1 MVIAA
6 AETLQEIHKIGEYE
20 AILSFI
26 LIASLIILTVLG
38 IQKALKAFGLTTKND
53 LYKKEQEERINRLSD
68 RVERIDKR
76 TQNYEQRLDEY
87 ADNFYNK
94 QKKYHGQTLEVREKL
109 RNEQLSLKDDV
120 HKLTELFEKYMEKDN
135 ERTVVTLRASLWR
148 LHGEFVKQGFITPD
162 SLKTFMEMGKFY
174 EAAGGNDIFHE
185 KLKPEVEA
193 LEIRYPDGSIYT
205 KI

>member
-26 LIASLIILTVLG
+26 LIASFIVLAVLG
-38 IQKALKAFGLTTKND
+38 IQKALKAFGLTTRND
-53 LYKKEQEERINRLSD
+53 LYKKELEERINRLSD

-76 TQNYEQRLDEY
+76 TQNYEKRLDEY
-87 ADNFYNK
+87 TDNFYNK
-94 QKKYHGQTLEVREKL
+94 QKKYHDQSIEVREELK
-109 RNEQLSLKDDV
+109 NDQLSLKDDV

-148 LHGEFVKQGFITPD
+148 LHGEFVKQNFVTPA
-162 SLKTFMEMGKFY
+162 SLKIFMEMGKIY
-174 EAAGGNDIFHE
+174 EAAGGDDIYHE

>member
-6 AETLQEIHKIGEYE
+6 AETLQEIHKIGEYN

-26 LIASLIILTVLG
+26 LVASFIVLMVLG

-53 LYKKEQEERINRLSD
+53 LYKKEQEERINRLAD

-76 TQNYEQRLDEY
+76 TQSYEQRLDEY
-87 ADNFYNK
+87 ADNFYK
-94 QKKYHGQTLEVREKL
+94 TQKKYHEKNLEVRADLENK
-109 RNEQLSLKDDV
+109 RLSLKDDV
-120 HKLTELFEKYMEKDN
+120 HKLTELFEMYMKKDD

-148 LHGEFVKQGFITPD
+148 LHGEFVKQNFVTPA
-162 SLKTFMEMGKFY
+162 SLKIFMEMGKIY
-174 EAAGGNDIFHE
+174 EAAGGDDIYHE

>member
-20 AILSFI
+20 AIFSFI
-26 LIASLIILTVLG
+26 LIASFIVLAVLG
-38 IQKALKAFGLTTKND
+38 IQKALKAFGLTTRND
-53 LYKKEQEERINRLSD
+53 LYKKELEERINRLSD

-76 TQNYEQRLDEY
+76 TQNYEKRLDEY

-94 QKKYHGQTLEVREKL
+94 QKKYHDQSIEVREELK
-109 RNEQLSLKDDV
+109 NDQLSLKDDV

-148 LHGEFVKQGFITPD
+148 LHGEFVKQNFVTPA
-162 SLKTFMEMGKFY
+162 SLKIFMEMGKIY
-174 EAAGGNDIFHE
+174 EAAGGNDIYHD

>member
-1 MVIAA
+1 MIIAA
-6 AETLQEIHKIGEYE
+6 VETLQEIHKIGEYN

-26 LIASLIILTVLG
+26 LVASFIVLMVLG

-53 LYKKEQEERINRLSD
+53 LYKKEQEERINRLAD

-76 TQNYEQRLDEY
+76 TQSYEQRLDEY
-87 ADNFYNK
+87 ADNFYK
-94 QKKYHGQTLEVREKL
+94 TQKKYHEKNLEVRADLENK
-109 RNEQLSLKDDV
+109 RLSLKDDV
-120 HKLTELFEKYMEKDN
+120 HKLTELFEMYMKKDD

-148 LHGEFVKQGFITPD
+148 LHGEFVKQNFVTPA
-162 SLKTFMEMGKFY
+162 SLKIFMEMGKIY
-174 EAAGGNDIFHE
+174 EAAGGDDIYHE

>member
-6 AETLQEIHKIGEYE
+6 AETLQEIHKIGEYN

-26 LIASLIILTVLG
+26 LVASFIVLMVLG

-53 LYKKEQEERINRLSD
+53 LYKKEQEERINRLAN

-76 TQNYEQRLDEY
+76 TQSYEQRLDEY
-87 ADNFYNK
+87 ADNFYK
-94 QKKYHGQTLEVREKL
+94 TQKKYHEKNLEVQADLENKR
-109 RNEQLSLKDDV
+109 LSLKDDV
-120 HKLTELFEKYMEKDN
+120 HKLTELFEMYMKKDD

-148 LHGEFVKQGFITPD
+148 LHGEFVKQNFVTPA
-162 SLKTFMEMGKFY
+162 SLKIFMEMGKIY
-174 EAAGGNDIFHE
+174 EAAGGDDIYHE

>member
-1 MVIAA
+1 M
-6 AETLQEIHKIGEYE
+6 
-20 AILSFI
+20 
-26 LIASLIILTVLG
+26 VLG

-94 QKKYHGQTLEVREKL
+94 QKKYHGQTLEVREEL

-148 LHGEFVKQGFITPD
+148 LHGEFVKQGFITPA
-162 SLKTFMEMGKFY
+162 SLKIFMEMGKIY
-174 EAAGGNDIFHE
+174 EAAGGDDIYHE

>member
-20 AILSFI
+20 AIFSFI
-26 LIASLIILTVLG
+26 LIASLIVLVVLG

-94 QKKYHGQTLEVREKL
+94 QKNIMDKLSKYEKNLEMNNCL
-109 RNEQLSLKDDV
+109 
-120 HKLTELFEKYMEKDN
+120 
-135 ERTVVTLRASLWR
+135 
-148 LHGEFVKQGFITPD
+148 
-162 SLKTFMEMGKFY
+162 
-174 EAAGGNDIFHE
+174 
-185 KLKPEVEA
+185 
-193 LEIRYPDGSIYT
+193 
-205 KI
+205 

>member
-26 LIASLIILTVLG
+26 LIASLIVLVVLG

-94 QKKYHGQTLEVREKL
+94 QKKISWTNSRST
-109 RNEQLSLKDDV
+109 R
-120 HKLTELFEKYMEKDN
+120 
-135 ERTVVTLRASLWR
+135 RT
-148 LHGEFVKQGFITPD
+148 
-162 SLKTFMEMGKFY
+162 
-174 EAAGGNDIFHE
+174 
-185 KLKPEVEA
+185 
-193 LEIRYPDGSIYT
+193 
-205 KI
+205 

>member
-26 LIASLIILTVLG
+26 LIASFIVLAVLG
-38 IQKALKAFGLTTKND
+38 IQKALKAFGLTTRND
-53 LYKKEQEERINRLSD
+53 LYKKELEERINRLSD

-76 TQNYEQRLDEY
+76 TQNYEKRLDEY
-87 ADNFYNK
+87 TDNFYNK
-94 QKKYHGQTLEVREKL
+94 QKKYHDQSIEVREELK
-109 RNEQLSLKDDV
+109 NDQLSLKDDV

-148 LHGEFVKQGFITPD
+148 LHGEFVKQNFVTPA
-162 SLKTFMEMGKFY
+162 SLKIFMEMGKIY
-174 EAAGGNDIFHE
+174 EAAGGDDIYHD